1 MVPALY
7 NKEIQRR
14 ADFYHSTGFR
24 ANSSCS
30 DDSVLGDRS
39 VDSEDWVMSNVGD
52 PSLYFS
58 PDDSISLSV
67 EYYRPDIEFES
78 DKSQS
83 ENVSEKC
90 LKFASNADLYIDS
103 EFKLKFRNN
112 DTNSVVSNI
121 VSKTEKPNEN
131 SDLPNQDDL
140 NVNTSESVK
149 STEPVLKY
157 DTGDN
162 INSVKSSVTQEKE
175 PNPKRYLQCPAAV
188 RMSHLKKFL
197 RMKFALSN
205 EHRVSVFCHTENDVN
220 FK

>member
-67 EYYRPDIEFES
+67 EYYRPDLVLES
-78 DKSQS
+78 EKNQS
-83 ENVSEKC
+83 ENDASETCSK
-90 LKFASNADLYIDS
+90 LTSNADLYIDS
-103 EFKLKFRNN
+103 DFKLKFRNK
-112 DTNSVVSNI
+112 DINSVVSN
-121 VSKTEKPNEN
+121 TEKRTEN
-131 SDLPNQDDL
+131 CDLSESIKDDL
-140 NVNTSESVK
+140 NANASEAK
-149 STEPVLKY
+149 TTEPILKNNS
-157 DTGDN
+157 GDN
-162 INSVKSSVTQEKE
+162 INSVKSSVPQEKE
-175 PNPKRYLQCPAAV
+175 VNPKRYLQCPAAV

-205 EHRVSVFCHTENDVN
+205 EHRVRLF
-220 FK
+220 